1 MGSAVVDPVPELQ
14 EGIELEQALR
24 WSEALAVYERLEAQP
39 LTPNGRV
46 EVRLRKANAL
56 MELGRMDEARRGFDA
71 CIEEAKAAGDS
82 GLLART
88 LVGAGVYA
96 ANAGDPGRAEP
107 FLLRALELAS
117 PLDDPES
124 RLTAGWAML
133 NLGGLYGKTG
143 RLDLAFV
150 TLGKAR
156 ERLGAIGNWVGVGA
170 AWETQAQL
178 RRAIGDEDRWREDL
192 AEAVVLYQR
201 EGLGEKARRL
211 GSLLG
216 RKQV

>member
-1 MGSAVVDPVPELQ
+1 MAERDLA
-14 EGIELEQALR
+14 LEDGLEFERNLR
-24 WSEALAVYERLEAQP
+24 WAEALSIYERLESRPGARSE
-39 LTPNGRV
+39 RV
-46 EVRLRKANAL
+46 DVLLRKANAL
-56 MELGRMDEARRGFDA
+56 MELGRMDEARGAFDL
-71 CIEEAKAAGDS
+71 CIEEAKAIDEP

-96 ANAGDPGRAEP
+96 ANAGDLSRAEP
-107 FLLRALELAS
+107 FLLTALALAS
-117 PLDDPES
+117 RTVGGKDAA
-124 RLTAGWAML
+124 TAGWAML

-156 ERLGAIGNWVGVGA
+156 ERLGAVGNVVGLAA

-192 AEAVVLYQR
+192 AEAVLLYKR
-201 EGLGEKARRL
+201 EGLDEKARRL
-211 GSLLG
+211 QALLG
-216 RKQV
+216 RKLV